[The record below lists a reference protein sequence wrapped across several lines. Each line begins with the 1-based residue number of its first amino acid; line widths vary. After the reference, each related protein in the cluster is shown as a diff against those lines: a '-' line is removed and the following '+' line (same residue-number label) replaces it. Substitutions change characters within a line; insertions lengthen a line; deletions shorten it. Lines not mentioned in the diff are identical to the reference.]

1 MQPTSLGVYS
11 NYYRCRLNLRL
22 ATLFS
27 TSFIITMFI
36 ISMTIQAIAIT
47 PKNDNHLLSFD
58 QFEGSNELNQNSVTK
73 LFMDKAGMLWVG
85 TQDGLHSYNG
95 IEFDIFLNDSNDPS
109 SIVGNYIIDILQS
122 PDDSLWVATF
132 SQGLSKLDL
141 ATGKFTNYGLESG
154 LNDLR
159 LTSLS
164 LIGDSLWIGTKTG
177 LYTLSLKT
185 NKITKISISN
195 SIDPSISYVANVDD
209 KYIFVG
215 TEQSGTFAIDSNTI
229 IRLDIPADLRVN
241 SIHTNA
247 QDDSVWFAIGNEL
260 VRYDLITHEKT
271 LVWTNQQPTIFNEI
285 HDFVISNSQ
294 QVWAIGAN
302 AGLIQLDLIDGQWR
316 SKIHKY
322 DPNSRHSISENNLQ
336 TIMLAPD
343 GTLWLGTRYS
353 GINKLNLNQ
362 VYFNHIYEM
371 HPSKP
376 KMANMIRAIF
386 RDSQDRLWVGTESAG
401 VKTFDEKQ
409 GQFYYYN
416 DLFATALNLNESELN
431 ITVHAITET
440 PDGNLWFGTD
450 HGLARLTPDQQLSFL
465 PAFDHLIPN
474 TLHIRS
480 LALDDKQRLWVGS
493 SNGLYFV
500 LPGEGVLHQYQ
511 FDYQETYSPQ
521 ERSILSLKYHQN
533 NLWIGTMAG
542 LVRLKP
548 DDKKLTLKVRQPADE
563 STLSDNRIRDFIAT
577 STGDFL
583 MATHSGVDK
592 IIELA
597 DGSIHFEALNESLKQ
612 HTVYAILEDNQ
623 QNLWLSTNSGIIRV
637 TPDNQLVAFNVF
649 DGVQANEFNGGVK
662 FRDADGD
669 LWFGGING
677 INQFTP
683 NEVPAERPD
692 VKLALTS
699 YTIGNEHHQLHDL
712 SHPPELT
719 MPFANNVIRFEVSA
733 LEYNYPGFHQLS
745 YKLVGHNNDWVDLNN
760 TNNITFTGL
769 APKEYELLVRF
780 TLTDNSFNQAPF
792 SIKFTIVPPFYL
804 SKAAY
809 VIYGIAIMLAITFLI
824 YLKQLKREQQR
835 EFEISIRASEER
847 LKLALWASGDGMWDW
862 NIRENKVYRT
872 DMVPPLRLGN
882 EDQALI
888 NNIHPEDKPRVSKI
902 LNQHL
907 EGKLEFF
914 EAEYRVEKQ
923 AGKWIWLI
931 DRGKVVEWDQQDRPV
946 RMAGTHKDI
955 TVRKETENELK
966 LSTQVLHS
974 MNEAVV
980 VGELDYRVRSVNPA
994 FSRITG
1000 FEPDAIAGKHF
1011 LFLAHGKRSRDFYHN
1026 VELQLLRKKHWA
1038 GEINIRTKDKKGI
1051 LAWLEINQ
1059 VIDTKGETSHFV
1071 AVFTDITSRKK
1082 AEEDLR
1088 ILANFDPLTGL
1099 PNRTLFQDRL
1109 NQAITKAHRSR
1120 SIVALLF
1127 LDLDRFKHINDSM
1140 GHHVG
1145 DLLLKA
1151 VASRLQNA
1159 IREGDTVARLGGDEF
1174 TIILEG
1180 VAKLKAATIIA
1191 EKVLKAFKAPFLLED
1206 KNITVSPSIGISL
1219 FPNDADDSTSLIK
1232 YADTAMYH
1240 AKSLGRNN
1248 FQFYTEELNQ
1258 YATRHVELEA
1268 GLKEAIQSNELYL
1281 VYQPKYDI
1289 KTKQILGVE
1298 ALLRWESKTLGFI
1311 SPVEFIPLAEET
1323 GMINAIG
1330 HWAIDEACNQLA
1342 EWHKQGFEDISV
1354 AVNLSARQLKAD
1366 IISTIEVALA
1376 VSGLPAGAL
1385 ELELTE
1391 SMIMGNPKDS
1401 VEVLSQ
1407 LKALGLT
1414 IAIDDF
1420 GTGYSSLSYLKRFP
1434 IDTLKV
1440 DREFVRDIIEDPDDA
1455 AITSAII
1462 TLAHSLELN
1471 VVAEGVETQ
1480 EQLDF
1485 LQSEGCDQVQGFLLS
1500 KPLPADEC
1508 LAVLQQD
1515 KLEKTNS

>member
-1 MQPTSLGVYS
+1 MSASVY
-11 NYYRCRLNLRL
+11 
-22 ATLFS
+22 
-27 TSFIITMFI
+27 
-36 ISMTIQAIAIT
+36 AIT
-47 PKNDNHLLSFD
+47 PKNDNHLLSFE
-58 QFEGSNELNQNSVTK
+58 QFEAANDLNQNSVTK

-95 IEFDIFLNDSNDPS
+95 IKFDIFQHDTTNPNSL
-109 SIVGNYIIDILQS
+109 VGNFIIDILQS
-122 PDDSLWVATF
+122 SDDDLWVATY
-132 SQGLSKLDL
+132 SQGLSRFNLN
-141 ATGKFTNYGLESG
+141 TGEFTNYGIEQG
-154 LNDLR
+154 LTDLN
-159 LTSLS
+159 LTEIT
-164 LIGDSLWIGTKTG
+164 LIGDSLWIGTHSG
-177 LYTLSLKT
+177 LFTLSLKT
-185 NKITKISISN
+185 NKISKIGLSN
-195 SIDPSISYVANVDD
+195 TIDPHITSVANVDN

-215 TEQSGTFAIDSNTI
+215 TERSGTFAIDSNTI
-229 IRLDIPADLRVN
+229 IRLDIAAELRVN
-241 SIHTNA
+241 SIKTNPN
-247 QDDSVWFAIGNEL
+247 DGSVWLAISNKL
-260 VRYDLITHEKT
+260 IRYDLNTHAKSIIWE
-271 LVWTNQQPTIFNEI
+271 NEQPTIFNEI
-285 HDFVISNSQ
+285 RDFVINGNE

-302 AGLIQLDLIDGQWR
+302 SGLIQLDLINDEWR
-316 SKIHKY
+316 SRIHKY
-322 DPNSRHSISENNLQ
+322 DPNSRQSISENNLQ
-336 TIMLAPD
+336 SIMLAND
-343 GTLWLGTRYS
+343 GTLWLGTRFS

-371 HPSKP
+371 HPSMP
-376 KMANMIRAIF
+376 KMANMIRSIF
-386 RDSQDRLWVGTESAG
+386 RDDRQRLWIGTESAG
-401 VKTFDEKQ
+401 LKLFDEQQ
-409 GQFYYYN
+409 GEFYYYN
-416 DLFATALNLNESELN
+416 DLFAKALNLQEEELYL
-431 ITVHAITET
+431 TVHKISQTD
-440 PDGNLWFGTD
+440 DGYLWFATD
-450 HGLARLTPDQQLSFL
+450 HGLARLSPDQQLTFL
-465 PAFDHLIPN
+465 SVLDNNDPN
-474 TLHIRS
+474 SLSIRDMV
-480 LALDDKQRLWVGS
+480 LDTQLRLWVAS

-500 LPGEGVLHQYQ
+500 LPGEDILHKYN
-511 FDYQETYSPQ
+511 FDFQSDFSP
-521 ERSILSLKYHQN
+521 SNLFILSMEYHN
-533 NLWIGTMAG
+533 DSLWLGTMAG

-548 DDKKLTLKVRQPADE
+548 DAKELTLKSRQLADK
-563 STLSDNRIRDFIAT
+563 STLSDNRIRDFIIT
-577 STGDFL
+577 QTGEFL

-592 IIELA
+592 IIETA
-597 DGSIHFEALNESLKQ
+597 DGQLQFEALSENLKQ
-612 HTVYAILEDNQ
+612 HTIYAILEDKA
-623 QNLWLSTNSGIIRV
+623 QNLWLSTNSGLARIN
-637 TPDNQLVAFNVF
+637 PDLEYIFFNQY
-649 DGVQANEFNGGVK
+649 DGVQASEFNGGVK
-662 FRDADGD
+662 FKEKNGD

-677 INQFTP
+677 LNHFNP
-683 NEVPAERPD
+683 LSVPVERPNI
-692 VKLALTS
+692 KLALTS
-699 YTIGNEHHQLHDL
+699 YDFGE
-712 SHPPELT
+712 SHFPQFNLQTTPLLQ
-719 MPFANNVIRFEVSA
+719 MPYEDNDISFQVSA
-733 LEYNYPGFHQLS
+733 LDFNYPGFEQLS
-745 YKLVGHNNDWVDLNN
+745 YQLLGRDDHWIELSQSND
-760 TNNITFTGL
+760 ITFSNL
-769 APKEYELLVRF
+769 APKDYELLVRY
-780 TLTDNSFNQAPF
+780 TLTDNPYTQPPL
-792 SIKFTIVPPFYL
+792 SIKFTVVPPFYL

-809 VIYGIAIMLAITFLI
+809 VIYGLAIMLLLTFFI
-824 YLKQLKREQQR
+824 YLKQLKREKQR
-835 EFEISIRASEER
+835 EFEMSIRASEER

-872 DMVPPLRLGN
+872 NMASSQPKDGD
-882 EDQALI
+882 DQALI
-888 NNIHPEDKPRVSKI
+888 NNIHPEDKDRVTKL
-902 LNQHL
+902 LNHHL
-907 EGKLEFF
+907 EGKVEFF

-923 AGKWIWLI
+923 PGKWIWLI

-980 VGELDYRVRSVNPA
+980 VGELDYRVRTVNPA

-1000 FEPDAIAGKHF
+1000 FSPEVIAGKHF
-1011 LFLAHGKRSRDFYHN
+1011 LYLAHGHRSHEFYHN

-1038 GEINIRTKDKKGI
+1038 GEIHIRTKDKKGI

-1109 NQAITKAHRSR
+1109 NQAVTKAHRSK
-1120 SIVALLF
+1120 SIVALFF

-1140 GHHVG
+1140 GHHIG

-1151 VASRLQNA
+1151 VAIRLQNSV
-1159 IREGDTVARLGGDEF
+1159 RDGDTVARLGGDEF

-1180 VAKLKAATIIA
+1180 IAKLKSVTIIA
-1191 EKVLKAFKAPFLLED
+1191 DKVLNAFKKPFLLED

-1219 FPNDADDSTSLIK
+1219 YPNDADDTTSLIK

-1248 FQFYTEELNQ
+1248 FQFYTKDLNK

-1268 GLKEAIQSNELYL
+1268 GLKEAIQKNEMFL
-1281 VYQPKYDI
+1281 VYQPKFDI
-1289 KTKQILGVE
+1289 QTKRIIGVE

-1330 HWAIDEACNQLA
+1330 HWAIDQACNQLA
-1342 EWHKQGFEDISV
+1342 SWHRQGFEHISV

-1376 VSGLPAGAL
+1376 VSGLPASAL

-1391 SMIMGNPKDS
+1391 SMIMGNPQDS
-1401 VEVLSQ
+1401 VTVLSQ

-1455 AITSAII
+1455 AITCAII

-1485 LQSEGCDQVQGFLLS
+1485 LKHEGCDQVQGFLLS
-1500 KPLPADEC
+1500 KPLSAEDCLERIKLDKQQADQ
-1508 LAVLQQD
+1508 V
-1515 KLEKTNS
+1515 

>member
-1 MQPTSLGVYS
+1 MS
-11 NYYRCRLNLRL
+11 NSV
-22 ATLFS
+22 F
-27 TSFIITMFI
+27 
-36 ISMTIQAIAIT
+36 AIT
-47 PKNDNHLLSFD
+47 PQNDNHLLSFE
-58 QFEGSNELNQNSVTK
+58 QFEASNELNQNSVTK

-95 IEFDIFLNDSNDPS
+95 IQFDVFLNDSNDPK
-109 SIVGNYIIDILQS
+109 SIAGNYIIDILQS
-122 PDDSLWVATF
+122 DNDLWVATH
-132 SQGLSKLDL
+132 SQGLSRLDL
-141 ATGKFTNYGLESG
+141 TTGEFTNYGAKQG
-154 LNDLR
+154 LHDLH
-159 LTSLS
+159 LS
-164 LIGDSLWIGTKTG
+164 KLSVIGDSLWIGTQTG
-177 LYTLSLKT
+177 LYTLSLKS
-185 NKITKISISN
+185 NKITKISLSN
-195 SIDPSISYVANVDD
+195 NLNPHVTSVANVDD

-215 TEQSGTFAIDSNTI
+215 TEKSGTFAIDSNTI
-229 IRLDIPADLRVN
+229 IRLDIPSGLRVN
-241 SIHTNA
+241 SIQTNKI
-247 QDDSVWFAIGNEL
+247 DSSVWLAIENKL
-260 VRYDLITHEKT
+260 IRYDLENHTQKIIWVNE
-271 LVWTNQQPTIFNEI
+271 QPTIFNEI
-285 HDFVISNSQ
+285 KDFVINSSD

-302 AGLIQLDLIDGQWR
+302 SGLIQLDKIDGEWR
-316 SKIHKY
+316 SRVHKY
-322 DPNSRHSISENNLQ
+322 DPNSRKSISENNLQ
-336 TIMLAPD
+336 SIMLAHD

-362 VYFNHIYEM
+362 IYFNHIFEM

-386 RDSQDRLWVGTESAG
+386 RDKQQRLWIGTENAG
-401 VKTFDEKQ
+401 LKSFDEQQ

-416 DLFATALNLNESELN
+416 DLFAKALNLNENELSLT
-431 ITVHAITET
+431 IHAIKQTE
-440 PDGNLWFGTD
+440 DGNLWFATD
-450 HGLARLTPDQQLSFL
+450 QGLAKLSSEQQLTFL
-465 PAFDHLIPN
+465 PALDHLLPHN
-474 TLHIRS
+474 LTIR
-480 LALDDKQRLWVGS
+480 ALTIDDKQRLWVGS

-500 LPGEGVLHQYQ
+500 LPGEEILRPYH
-511 FDYQETYSPQ
+511 FDFETEYSPKKQ
-521 ERSILSLKYHQN
+521 TTLSLKYHN
-533 NLWIGTMAG
+533 DSLWIGTMAG

-548 DDKKLTLKVRQPADE
+548 DQQTLTLKSRQPADE
-563 STLSDNRIRDFIAT
+563 STLSDNRIRDFIVT
-577 STGDFL
+577 SDNQFL

-592 IIELA
+592 IIEL
-597 DGSIHFEALNESLKQ
+597 DNGNIQFEALNEQIKK
-612 HTVYAILEDNQ
+612 HTIYAILEDNS
-623 QNLWLSTNSGIIRV
+623 QNLWLSSNSGLIRLNLKPELDSDPNTTV
-637 TPDNQLVAFNVF
+637 NLTTFNKF

-662 FRDADGD
+662 FKDPDGE

-677 INQFTP
+677 LNQFMP
-683 NEVPAERPD
+683 ENVPAVRPD

-699 YTIGNEHHQLHDL
+699 YTFGEERHQLHDL
-712 SHPPELT
+712 MAPPELL
-719 MPFANNVIRFEVSA
+719 MPYENKIIRFDVSA
-733 LEYNYPGFHQLS
+733 LEFNYPGLHQLS
-745 YKLVGHNNDWVDLNN
+745 YKLIGHDDRWVNLHQ
-760 TNNITFTGL
+760 TNEITFTSL
-769 APKEYELLVRF
+769 APKNYELLVRF
-780 TLTDNSFNQAPF
+780 TLTDNSYQQDPL
-792 SIKFTIVPPFYL
+792 SIKFTVVPPFYL
-804 SKAAY
+804 SKGAY
-809 VIYGIAIMLAITFLI
+809 VIYGIVIMLILTMII
-824 YLKQLKREQQR
+824 YLKQIKREKQR

-872 DMVPPLRLGN
+872 DMVPPLMLGN
-882 EDQALI
+882 ETQALI
-888 NNIHPEDKPRVSKI
+888 NSIHPEDKNRVSKI
-902 LNQHL
+902 LNKHL
-907 EGKLEFF
+907 DGEIDFF

-923 AGKWIWLI
+923 PGKWIWLI

-1000 FEPDAIAGKHF
+1000 FDPDAIAGKHF
-1011 LFLAHGKRSRDFYHN
+1011 LYLAHGKRSREFYHN

-1109 NQAITKAHRSR
+1109 NQAITKAHRSK

-1159 IREGDTVARLGGDEF
+1159 VRDGDTVARLGGDEF

-1191 EKVLKAFKAPFLLED
+1191 EKVLKAFNAAFLLEG

-1268 GLKEAIQSNELYL
+1268 GLKEAIQNNELYL

-1289 KTKQILGVE
+1289 KTKRILGVE
-1298 ALLRWESKTLGFI
+1298 ALLRWNSTALGFI

-1323 GMINAIG
+1323 GMINEIG

-1342 EWHKQGFEDISV
+1342 SWHQLGFNDISI

-1376 VSGLPAGAL
+1376 VSGLPASAL

-1391 SMIMGNPKDS
+1391 SMIMGNPQDS
-1401 VEVLSQ
+1401 VQVLSQ

-1462 TLAHSLELN
+1462 TLAHSLDLN

-1485 LQSEGCDQVQGFLLS
+1485 LKYEGCDQVQGFLLS
-1500 KPLPADEC
+1500 KPLTADDC
-1508 LAVLQQD
+1508 LEKLTKD
-1515 KLEKTNS
+1515 KLDKKNDIVFKQ